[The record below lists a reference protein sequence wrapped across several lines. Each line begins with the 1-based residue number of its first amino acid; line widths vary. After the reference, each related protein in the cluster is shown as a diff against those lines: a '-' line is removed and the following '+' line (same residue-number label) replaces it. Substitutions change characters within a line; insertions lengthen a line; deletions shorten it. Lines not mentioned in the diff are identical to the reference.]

1 MDNTLRQLIDEILKL
16 NFSLNQKNQEIEEL
30 KEVNQ
35 KQAQKLKEEE
45 NGD

>member
-35 KQAQKLKEEE
+35 KQAQNLKEEE
-45 NGD
+45 DGD

>member
-1 MDNTLRQLIDEILKL
+1 MDSTLRQLIDEILKL

-35 KQAQKLKEEE
+35 KQAQKIKEEE
-45 NGD
+45 DGD

>member
-35 KQAQKLKEEE
+35 KQAQKLKEAED
-45 NGD
+45 GD